1 MKKRRWL
8 LTGLITVM
16 LMATL
21 TACGGNKANTG
32 ANSPSNDTAGNKAG
46 NTANA
51 NNEASSAALD
61 PFGKY
66 EEPVTLHLVRSL
78 DPNLKFDEGKS
89 VEDNQYLDEIKKQ
102 LNIEIVYDWISAP
115 ADWDQKISLAI
126 SSNNIPDAAIVNL
139 TQFKSMQKF
148 DQLADL
154 TDVFNSTA
162 SDMLKGF
169 YESGGDALKQL
180 VESDGKIMAIPA
192 TVPKASGM
200 SQMWIRQDWLDKL
213 GLEPPKNLEELKK
226 VARAFIEQDPD
237 GNGKNDTMGIVGPSK
252 SGLLSGTDGNLYGLD
267 PIFAAHKSFPLYWL
281 KNEQGEVVY
290 GSTQPETKQA
300 LQTLADM
307 YKEGLIDKELLVRD
321 DSLQPILD
329 GKAGIF
335 FGPWWTGY
343 TIADAYKKDPTPD
356 WQAYAY
362 PQADDGSYNAHMA
375 APANAFVVVNKNAK
389 NPEAILKLVNLLL
402 RDESKWVESGLGKNP
417 SPSGGYPLF
426 TVFDN
431 VDEIEVSY
439 DILAKYLK
447 GEVDID
453 SIDFSTHKLLKDD
466 MNAIKKLKKEP
477 FEDFS
482 INNWDLKDSGDL
494 ITTNL
499 PRLISIMVG
508 DRPLATDTNIK
519 EVYSLYYGQTDTM
532 TSRWANLQ
540 KLEKETF
547 AKIIMGSAPIDSFDD
562 FVNKWNKQGGEK
574 ILGEVAEMSK

>member
-16 LMATL
+16 LMAAL

-32 ANSPSNDTAGNKAG
+32 ANSPSDDTAGNKAE

-154 TDVFNSTA
+154 TDAFNSTA

-252 SGLLSGTDGNLYGLD
+252 SGFLSGTDGNLYGLD

-281 KNEQGEVVY
+281 QNEQGEVVY

-362 PQADDGSYNAHMA
+362 PQADDGSYYAHMA

-389 NPEAILKLVNLLL
+389 NPEAVLKLINLLL

-417 SPSGGYPLF
+417 GPSGGYPLF

-439 DILAKYLK
+439 DILSKYLK

-477 FEDFS
+477 LDNFS

-532 TSRWANLQ
+532 SSRWANLQ

-574 ILGEVAEMSK
+574 ILGEVTEMSK